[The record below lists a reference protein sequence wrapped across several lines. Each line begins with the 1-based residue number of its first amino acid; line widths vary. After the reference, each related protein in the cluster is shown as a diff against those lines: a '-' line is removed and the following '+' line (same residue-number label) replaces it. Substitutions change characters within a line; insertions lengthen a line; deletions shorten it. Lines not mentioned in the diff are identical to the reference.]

1 MIRWLLVGLLLL
13 GLGTGLQKGWLI
25 VDWRRMGQDLNIPSL
40 KEGQAGSQSEEQP
53 SR

>member
-13 GLGTGLQKGWLI
+13 GLGRGLQKGWLQI
-25 VDWRRMGQDLNIPSL
+25 DGRRMGQDLNLPFL
-40 KEGQAGSQSEEQP
+40 GGSQSGAQSGAQP